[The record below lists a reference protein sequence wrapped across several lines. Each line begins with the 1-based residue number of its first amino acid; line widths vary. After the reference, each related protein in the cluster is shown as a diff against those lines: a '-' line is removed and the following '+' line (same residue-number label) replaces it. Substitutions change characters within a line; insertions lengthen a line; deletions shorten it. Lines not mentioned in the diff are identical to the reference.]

1 MPTDLNSIK
10 TIVVVMMENRSF
22 DHLLG
27 YLSMA
32 PYNWSNVEGLRDDPA
47 WKARVSSLYNGSSF
61 PPVLLTDPY
70 DVMAAD
76 PPHER
81 SDITLQMGTSVNGV
95 FPMNGFV
102 TNYTKAKGAPAVNAG
117 DAVPVM
123 GYFTPAQVPITDF
136 LAQNF
141 AICDHWFCSLPA
153 GTQPNRLMSMSGF
166 SNIDV
171 NQYGLPAQDM
181 VYDWLNAHNIRW
193 RVYHEGLPF
202 FIMMAKWIPD
212 ILAGHHFRP
221 LAKLWDDVQN
231 EPPGEFPRVI
241 FVEPMY
247 TDAPHLGV
255 SFDDHAP
262 SAVKGGQQFL
272 LEVYRALSLVPN
284 VWNGT
289 VMIVDYDEHGG
300 FFDHVSPPA
309 LRTDPP
315 PGAKYTKSFETLGVR
330 VPGFVISP
338 FVQAKTVFS
347 QVLDH
352 TSVLKFIAQ
361 KFGNGQPYSDVV
373 DRRAVGSILDVLN
386 LDSPRGDIPTAPPL
400 DNYLNKQPPAAGYTP
415 GTTPVSAISQA
426 FKNALDSI
434 RGQPPETT
442 AKFSTLLQNFP

>member
-1 MPTDLNSIK
+1 MPTDLNLIK

-32 PYNWSNVEGLRDDPA
+32 PYNWPNVDGLRDDPA
-47 WKARVSSLYNGSSF
+47 WKARVSSLYNNSLF
-61 PPVLLTDPY
+61 PPVPLIDPY
-70 DVMAAD
+70 DVMVAD

-81 SDITLQMGTSVNGV
+81 DDIALQMGTSVNGV

-102 TNYTKAKGAPAVNAG
+102 TNYTKAKGAPTVNPG

-171 NQYGLPAQDM
+171 NHYGLPKQDT

-202 FIMMAKWIPD
+202 FMMMPKWIPD

-231 EPPGEFPRVI
+231 EPPGEFPQVI

-272 LEVYRALSLVPN
+272 LEVYRALSLVPE
-284 VWNGT
+284 VWKGT

-315 PGAKYTKSFETLGVR
+315 PGASYTRSFETLGMR
-330 VPGFVISP
+330 VPGFVVSP
-338 FVQAKTVFS
+338 LVQPRTVFNP
-347 QVLDH
+347 VLDH

-386 LDSPRGDIPTAPPL
+386 LDSPRADIPTAPPL
-400 DNYLNKQPPAAGYTP
+400 IDYLNKQPPAAGYTP
-415 GTTPVSAISQA
+415 GTSPASPISQA

-434 RGQPPETT
+434 RGQPPDTT
-442 AKFSTLLQNFP
+442 AKFSTLLNNFP